1 MKLVPVL
8 FLVFFCLVR
17 ANGNELLTS
26 KLIKIGAHGKGNQE
40 AIRAISKDNLLD
52 HSSILPLLTAM
63 NSANPV
69 GDNWIRAV
77 ISETIISSDPANF
90 PIEEIHNFLEKQSN
104 AGSSRLTAF
113 ELLQDNNPKLAN
125 SIIPSLIHDPEPS
138 LRRYAIA
145 KILDDASLEK
155 DAEIALGLYQKA
167 LNFAREVDQIQEA
180 AKQLRNRGETINL
193 VELMG
198 FITSWEIVG
207 PFDNSERMGFGKVYS
222 PETESV
228 YSESYEGKNGQAR
241 WTAFSTSHNLG
252 MLDINEEYGQI
263 KEALAY
269 AKTTFVTDR
278 TQKVQIRLGSK
289 NAWKVW
295 VNGDLLYSRDEYH
308 RGKTRIDQF
317 VIDGELKKGAN
328 QILLK
333 VCQNEQTQ
341 SWTKQ
346 WEFCLRITD
355 KSGKPIR
362 QSSVN

>member
-1 MKLVPVL
+1 
-8 FLVFFCLVR
+8 
-17 ANGNELLTS
+17 
-26 KLIKIGAHGKGNQE
+26 
-40 AIRAISKDNLLD
+40 
-52 HSSILPLLTAM
+52 
-63 NSANPV
+63 
-69 GDNWIRAV
+69 
-77 ISETIISSDPANF
+77 
-90 PIEEIHNFLEKQSN
+90 
-104 AGSSRLTAF
+104 
-113 ELLQDNNPKLAN
+113 
-125 SIIPSLIHDPEPS
+125 
-138 LRRYAIA
+138 
-145 KILDDASLEK
+145 
-155 DAEIALGLYQKA
+155 
-167 LNFAREVDQIQEA
+167 
-180 AKQLRNRGETINL
+180 
-193 VELMG
+193 MG
-198 FITSWEIVG
+198 FE
-207 PFDNSERMGFGKVYS
+207 KVYS
-222 PETESV
+222 PETETV

-328 QILLK
+328 KILLK

-346 WEFCLRITD
+346 WEFCCLLYTSD
-355 KSGKPIR
+355 AADE
-362 QSSVN
+362 

>member
-1 MKLVPVL
+1 MKPVLVL
-8 FLVFFCLVR
+8 FLAFFCLVR
-17 ANGNELLTS
+17 ANGDELLTS
-26 KLIKIGAHGKGNQE
+26 TLAKIGAHGNGNQK
-40 AIRAISKDNLLD
+40 AMLAISKAKHLD
-52 HSSILPLLTAM
+52 HSSILPLLNAM
-63 NSANPV
+63 NSANPI

-77 ISETIISSDPANF
+77 ISETILSSDPANF
-90 PIEEIHNFLEKQSN
+90 PIEEIHQFLENQSN

-113 ELLQDNNPKLAN
+113 ELLQDNSPKLAN
-125 SIIPSLIHDPEPS
+125 SIIPSLINDREPS
-138 LRRYAIA
+138 LRRFAIA
-145 KILDDASLEK
+145 KILQDASLEK
-155 DAEIALGLYQKA
+155 DAEIALELYQEA
-167 LNFAREVDQIQEA
+167 LNFAREADQIQEA
-180 AKQLRNRGETINL
+180 TKQLRNRGETIDL
-193 VELMG
+193 VDLMG
-198 FITSWEIVG
+198 FITTWEIVG

-222 PETESV
+222 PETETVS
-228 YSESYEGKNGQAR
+228 SESYTGKNGPTR

-252 MLDINEEYGQI
+252 MLDINQEYGHI
-263 KEALAY
+263 KEVLAY
-269 AKTTFVTDR
+269 AKTTFISDKA
-278 TQKVQIRLGSK
+278 QKVQVRLGSK

-328 QILLK
+328 KILLK

-355 KSGKPIR
+355 ETGKAVR